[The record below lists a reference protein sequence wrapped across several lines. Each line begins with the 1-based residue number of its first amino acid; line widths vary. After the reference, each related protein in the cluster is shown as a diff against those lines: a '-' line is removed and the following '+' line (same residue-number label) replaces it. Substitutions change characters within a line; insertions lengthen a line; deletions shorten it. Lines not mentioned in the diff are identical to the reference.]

1 VLLCKG
7 ERDSLF
13 AFAREKGVEL
23 DIYYPVLSHCGE
35 HPLAT
40 GYSRREQ
47 FRDSEKIHSALLHLP
62 LHNHMSLQE
71 QNIVIEVLHDYFK

>member
-1 VLLCKG
+1 
-7 ERDSLF
+7 
-13 AFAREKGVEL
+13 
-23 DIYYPVLSHCGE
+23 YYPVLSHCGE

-47 FRDSEKIHSALLHLP
+47 FSDSEKIHSALLHLP

-71 QNIVIEVLHDYFK
+71 QNIVIEVLHDHFK